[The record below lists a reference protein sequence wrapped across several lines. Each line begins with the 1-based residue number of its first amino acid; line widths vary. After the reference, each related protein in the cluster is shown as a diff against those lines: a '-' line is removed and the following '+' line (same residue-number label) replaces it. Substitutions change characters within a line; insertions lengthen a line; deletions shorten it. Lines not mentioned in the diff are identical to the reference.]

1 MRGVGY
7 VPRAA
12 RAACGS
18 RRRTY
23 LENHFG
29 GLLNAGRTVGSQDPA
44 MCRRCKWWLIPN
56 TSTVVRNHLLFV
68 ILVET
73 LLQELTSAP
82 HFDSGWPSSPPFCG
96 YRLNSRT
103 TVFQTDNE
111 GASPSAR
118 SAQPQQP
125 FLEWP
130 LQGCCAHFSEPILRE
145 DRRLQ
150 HGARGFNS
158 LSALCL
164 PQTPHTTVLD
174 GQMHD
179 GSRRV
184 GYPRFSD
191 KESALRSIRR

>member
-7 VPRAA
+7 VPRVA
-12 RAACGS
+12 RATCGS

-23 LENHFG
+23 LESHFG
-29 GLLNAGRTVGSQDPA
+29 GLLNAGRTVGSRDPA

-56 TSTVVRNHLLFV
+56 TRTVVSNHLLFV

-73 LLQELTSAP
+73 LLQELASAS
-82 HFDSGWPSSPPFCG
+82 HFDSGWPPSPPFCG

-125 FLEWP
+125 FFGMAATRMLRP
-130 LQGCCAHFSEPILRE
+130 LLRADSPGGSPFATRCARVQLPL
-145 DRRLQ
+145 
-150 HGARGFNS
+150 GS
-158 LSALCL
+158 LSASD
-164 PQTPHTTVLD
+164 TS
-174 GQMHD
+174 HD
-179 GSRRV
+179 GARWSDARRITT
-184 GYPRFSD
+184 GWLP
-191 KESALRSIRR
+191 